1 MLIDEALTEQI
12 IGAAMEVHRQL
23 GPGLMENVY
32 QVCLAHELDLRGVR
46 YQREKPLPIV
56 YKGTQLDCGYRLD
69 FLVEDKVVVELK
81 AVEQLLPIHE
91 AQLLTYLKISGC
103 KVGLLINFNVPLLK
117 RGIKRRVL

>member
-46 YQREKPLPIV
+46 CQREKPLPIV

>member
-32 QVCLAHELDLRGVR
+32 QICLAHELDLRGVKC
-46 YQREKPLPIV
+46 QREKPLPIA

>member
-23 GPGLMENVY
+23 GPGLMESVY
-32 QVCLAHELDLRGVR
+32 QACLAHELDLRGIKWE
-46 YQREKPLPIV
+46 REKALPIL
-56 YKGTQLDCGYRLD
+56 YKGAQLDCGYRLD

-117 RGIKRRVL
+117 QGIKRRVL